1 MNNCNSTIQKI
12 RQRDHSLDMAKG
24 ILIAMLIFHHI
35 NDTRRMAGIE
45 NELIDYMRSVQ
56 MPLIVC
62 YFMPAFFLIS
72 GMCSNFNKDFK
83 PFIISQVKGLIIPAV
98 SFILMFHIYQG
109 ETLRTLC
116 GTIMR
121 LFVYGKDYWFLIA
134 LFEAKVLYYF
144 LRRTIQ
150 NDRLLLLVLVSLSL
164 CGAILN
170 DVNKIENFFM
180 HRHMLDL
187 AFFVGVGNIYKQQLQ
202 TPKTMWISLLAFTII
217 VIPLIILQVPI
228 PYVTYTFGTTS
239 FMWPVHLLLSLTG
252 SIVIVALC
260 KRLPTDSLVEYMGRN
275 SLAIFLMQWY
285 TLIMFMECFK
295 NSLNHCPMKESVVLV
310 SVIFISTI
318 AIGLLVA
325 YVTNNTKLGYLMG
338 KF

>member
-1 MNNCNSTIQKI
+1 MKKGTTAVTNTKE
-12 RQRDHSLDMAKG
+12 RDHSLDMAKG

-35 NDTRRMAGIE
+35 NDTRNMVGIE
-45 NELIDYMRSVQ
+45 NELMDYMRLIQ
-56 MPLIVC
+56 KPLIVC

-72 GMCSNFNKDFK
+72 GICSNFNKDFK
-83 PFIISQVKGLIIPAV
+83 PFITNQVKGLLIPAV
-98 SFILMFHIYQG
+98 SFIIIIHAFQG
-109 ETLRTLC
+109 ESLRTLG

-121 LFVYGKDYWFLIA
+121 LFVYGKDYWFLVA

-144 LRRTIQ
+144 LRRTIH
-150 NDRLLLLVLVSLSL
+150 NDRLLLLVLVCLSL
-164 CGAILN
+164 GGAILN
-170 DVNKIENFFM
+170 DVDKFDNFFM

-187 AFFVGVGNIYKQQLQ
+187 TFFIGIGNIYKQHLQ
-202 TPKTMWISLLAFTII
+202 TKRIMWISLSAFTII
-217 VIPLIILQVPI
+217 VIPLMIFQVPI

-239 FMWPVHLLLSLTG
+239 FMWPVHLSLSLTG
-252 SIVIVALC
+252 SIAIVALC
-260 KRLPTDSLVEYMGRN
+260 KRLPTDSLVEYIGRN

-295 NSLNHCPMKESVVLV
+295 NSLKHCPMTESVVLV

-325 YVTNNTKLGYLMG
+325 YVTNNTKLRYLMG